1 MKVRDKLESIEIIK
15 KNKLNSFP
23 EKLFTRNQSE
33 EVKEFLKEYPAEY
46 YAVRSKDIV
55 GCKKNNFKTPKENV
69 LDEIK
74 DFNLFTINVSS
85 YNYTSSLVLI
95 GDIMISKNNGVWF
108 IGSTNS
114 NFTGRMAEQYPQFNY
129 STNIFD
135 KRLNLIPGFD
145 SIYEYIV
152 NHNLVDV
159 IVEFALYNQ
168 PLGIYN
174 EPIIVF
180 EIRTEF

>member
-1 MKVRDKLESIEIIK
+1 
-15 KNKLNSFP
+15 
-23 EKLFTRNQSE
+23 
-33 EVKEFLKEYPAEY
+33 
-46 YAVRSKDIV
+46 
-55 GCKKNNFKTPKENV
+55 
-69 LDEIK
+69 
-74 DFNLFTINVSS
+74 
-85 YNYTSSLVLI
+85 
-95 GDIMISKNNGVWF
+95 MISKNNGVWF

-114 NFTGRMAEQYPQFNY
+114 NFTGRMAEQYPEFNY

-168 PLGIYN
+168 PLGTYN

>member
-55 GCKKNNFKTPKENV
+55 GCKKNNFKTPKENI

-74 DFNLFTINVSS
+74 NFNLFTINVSS
-85 YNYTSSLVLI
+85 
-95 GDIMISKNNGVWF
+95 
-108 IGSTNS
+108 
-114 NFTGRMAEQYPQFNY
+114 
-129 STNIFD
+129 
-135 KRLNLIPGFD
+135 
-145 SIYEYIV
+145 
-152 NHNLVDV
+152 
-159 IVEFALYNQ
+159 
-168 PLGIYN
+168 
-174 EPIIVF
+174 
-180 EIRTEF
+180 